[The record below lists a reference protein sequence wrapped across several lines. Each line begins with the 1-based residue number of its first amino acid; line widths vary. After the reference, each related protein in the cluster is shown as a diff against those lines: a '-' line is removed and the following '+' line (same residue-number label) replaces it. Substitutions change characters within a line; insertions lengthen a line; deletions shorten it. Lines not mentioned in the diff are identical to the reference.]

1 MGKGS
6 KKRYQNDYKKQ
17 LAQLKKNKD
26 ELDEFY
32 AIEED
37 LSDEQKDKIDRLEE
51 ENKTIAELDKSLIQI
66 EPLNEVE
73 QIITP
78 QEEEQQQ
85 IAEPEPAVESVEQP
99 ISDQVD
105 TIIDSLGLN
114 EEVEEN
120 SFTQAIEPE
129 LKNNPEQDIYTS
141 SQHLE
146 DNEDN

>member
-1 MGKGS
+1 MS
-6 KKRYQNDYKKQ
+6 LIRELTSSPRKKQ
-17 LAQLKKNKD
+17 ESLVELVKK
-26 ELDEFY
+26 ELDENKQ
-32 AIEED
+32 
-37 LSDEQKDKIDRLEE
+37 LRLEE

>member
-1 MGKGS
+1 VS
-6 KKRYQNDYKKQ
+6 LIRELTSSPRKKQ
-17 LAQLKKNKD
+17 ESLVELVKK
-26 ELDEFY
+26 ELDENKQ
-32 AIEED
+32 
-37 LSDEQKDKIDRLEE
+37 LRLEE

>member
-1 MGKGS
+1 MLHLVCLIRELTS
-6 KKRYQNDYKKQ
+6 SPRKKQ
-17 LAQLKKNKD
+17 ESLVELVKK
-26 ELDEFY
+26 ELDENKQ
-32 AIEED
+32 
-37 LSDEQKDKIDRLEE
+37 LRLEE
-51 ENKTIAELDKSLIQI
+51 ENNTIAELDKSLIQI

-129 LKNNPEQDIYTS
+129 LENNPEQDIYTS